1 MGAFELLATV
11 VTSNAV
17 VGLMQYLLTRH
28 FNKKDMT
35 QKTLAAVTYST
46 IADKLE
52 RALDR
57 GYATPEQRRDIKVL
71 YDCYKEHGWNGDMDS
86 RMSKVHALPTKDLK
100 NMEGRK

>member
-17 VGLMQYLLTRH
+17 VGLIQYLLTRH

-46 IADKLE
+46 LADKLE

-71 YDCYKEHGWNGDMDS
+71 YDCYKDHGWNGDMDS
-86 RMSKVHALPTKDLK
+86 RMNKVFNLPTKDLK
-100 NMEGRK
+100 REREG

>member
-17 VGLMQYLLTRH
+17 VGLIQYLLTRH

-46 IADKLE
+46 LADKLE

-57 GYATPEQRRDIKVL
+57 DMPPRNSAAILRYYTIAIKIMAGTGTWIL
-71 YDCYKEHGWNGDMDS
+71 G
-86 RMSKVHALPTKDLK
+86 
-100 NMEGRK
+100 

>member
-17 VGLMQYLLTRH
+17 VGLIQYLLTRH

-46 IADKLE
+46 LADKLE

-71 YDCYKEHGWNGDMDS
+71 YDCYKDHGWNGDMDS
-86 RMSKVHALPTKDLK
+86 RMNKVHALPTKDLK

>member
-1 MGAFELLATV
+1 MNTLELLGTV

-17 VGLMQYLLTRH
+17 VGLVQYLLTRH

-46 IADKLE
+46 LADKLE

-71 YDCYKEHGWNGDMDS
+71 YD
-86 RMSKVHALPTKDLK
+86 
-100 NMEGRK
+100 

>member
-1 MGAFELLATV
+1 MNTLELLGTV

-17 VGLMQYLLTRH
+17 VGLVQYLLTRH

-46 IADKLE
+46 LADKLV

-57 GYATPEQRRDIKVL
+57 GDATPEQRRDIKVL

-86 RMSKVHALPTKDLK
+86 RMNKVFNLPTKDLK
-100 NMEGRK
+100 REREV

>member
-17 VGLMQYLLTRH
+17 VGLIQYLLTRH

-46 IADKLE
+46 LADKLE

-71 YDCYKEHGWNGDMDS
+71 YDCYKDHGWNGDMDS
-86 RMSKVHALPTKDLK
+86 RINKVFNLPTKDLK
-100 NMEGRK
+100 REREG

>member
-17 VGLMQYLLTRH
+17 VGLIQYLLTRH

-46 IADKLE
+46 LADKLE

-71 YDCYKEHGWNGDMDS
+71 YDCYKDHGWNGDMDS
-86 RMSKVHALPTKDLK
+86 RMNKVFNLPTKDLK
-100 NMEGRK
+100 REREV

>member
-17 VGLMQYLLTRH
+17 VGLVQYLLTRH

-46 IADKLE
+46 LADKLE

-86 RMSKVHALPTKDLK
+86 RMNKVFNLPTKDLK
-100 NMEGRK
+100 REREG

>member
-1 MGAFELLATV
+1 MNTLELLGAV

-17 VGLMQYLLTRH
+17 VGLIQYLLTRH

-46 IADKLE
+46 LADKLE

-71 YDCYKEHGWNGDMDS
+71 YDCYKDHGWNGDMDA
-86 RMSKVHALPTKDLK
+86 RMNKVFNLPTKDLK
-100 NMEGRK
+100 KEREV

>member
-1 MGAFELLATV
+1 MGALELLATV

-17 VGLMQYLLTRH
+17 VGLIQYLLTRH

-46 IADKLE
+46 LADKLE

-71 YDCYKEHGWNGDMDS
+71 YDCYKDHGWNGDMDS
-86 RMSKVHALPTKDLK
+86 RMNKVFNLPTKDLK
-100 NMEGRK
+100 REREV

>member
-1 MGAFELLATV
+1 MNTLELLGTV

-17 VGLMQYLLTRH
+17 VGLIQYLLTRH

-46 IADKLE
+46 LADKLE

-100 NMEGRK
+100 REREG

>member
-1 MGAFELLATV
+1 MNTLELLCTV

-17 VGLMQYLLTRH
+17 VGLIQYLLTRH
-28 FNKKDMT
+28 FNKRDMT

-46 IADKLE
+46 LADKLE

-57 GYATPEQRRDIKVL
+57 GYATPEQRRDIKIL

-86 RMSKVHALPTKDLK
+86 RMGKVHNLPTKNLK
-100 NMEGRK
+100 AEREV

>member
-17 VGLMQYLLTRH
+17 VGLIQYLLARH

-46 IADKLE
+46 LADKLE

-71 YDCYKEHGWNGDMDS
+71 YDCYKDHGWNGDMDS
-86 RMSKVHALPTKDLK
+86 RMNKVFNLPTKDLK
-100 NMEGRK
+100 REREV

>member
-17 VGLMQYLLTRH
+17 VGLIQYLLTRH

-35 QKTLAAVTYST
+35 QKTIAAVTYST
-46 IADKLE
+46 LADKLE

-71 YDCYKEHGWNGDMDS
+71 YDCYKDHGWNGDMDS
-86 RMSKVHALPTKDLK
+86 RMNKVFNLPTKDLK
-100 NMEGRK
+100 REREV

>member
-17 VGLMQYLLTRH
+17 VGLIQYLLTRH

-46 IADKLE
+46 LADKLE
-52 RALDR
+52 RVLDR

-71 YDCYKEHGWNGDMDS
+71 YDCYKDHGWNGDMDS
-86 RMSKVHALPTKDLK
+86 RMNKVFNLPTKDLK
-100 NMEGRK
+100 REREV

>member
-1 MGAFELLATV
+1 MNTLELLGTV

-17 VGLMQYLLTRH
+17 VGLVQYLLTRH

-35 QKTLAAVTYST
+35 QKTL
-46 IADKLE
+46 ADKLE

-86 RMSKVHALPTKDLK
+86 RMGKVHALPTKDLK
-100 NMEGRK
+100 KVEG

>member
-17 VGLMQYLLTRH
+17 VGLIQYLLTRH

-46 IADKLE
+46 LADKLE

-86 RMSKVHALPTKDLK
+86 RMSKVFNLPTKDLK
-100 NMEGRK
+100 REREV